1 MKAYFRRI
9 KLARDIRDI
18 KCLGFGQVQT
28 KGREVPTELEISR
41 LPPASGS
48 KLHFCL
54 ARWESWSFPGDPTIH
69 LCVSCHQPFC
79 FCAVVLHNT
88 SRSR

>member
-9 KLARDIRDI
+9 RLARDI
-18 KCLGFGQVQT
+18 KCLSFGQVQT
-28 KGREVPTELEISR
+28 KGREVPMELEISR
-41 LPPASGS
+41 LPLASSS
-48 KLHFCL
+48 KLHFCQ
-54 ARWESWSFPGDPTIH
+54 AGWESWSFPGDPTIC
-69 LCVSCHQPFC
+69 LCVSHHHQLC